1 MSNTFNNSIRAS
13 SLDNDELLKELRKAL
28 EESDREWL
36 NILYVE
42 IKKRRKPYPN
52 EHD

>member
-1 MSNTFNNSIRAS
+1 MSSTFNNSAKAT

-28 EESDREWL
+28 EESDQEWL
-36 NILYVE
+36 DILYAE
-42 IKKRRKPYPN
+42 IRKRRRPRST